1 MNIIAIASSD
11 RKFARELRL
20 QLVGWGY
27 RPWSADPE
35 EPLLTQLQERGADLM
50 LLDFAEPIGD
60 AAKTARALKAAPETK
75 HTPILAFI
83 EARETSLLDFSIGL
97 DDFWIKSNS
106 FEKSGFDAGFDE
118 LHARIRFVLWR
129 LSKLDSDDVI
139 RAGDLTI
146 NLASYQVAVGGESIY
161 LTYKEFE
168 LLRFLMTHR
177 GRVFSRDGLLRHVW
191 GEEYL
196 GGTRTVDVHIR
207 RLRAKI
213 GPQFDELIQTVRNVG
228 YKMIKESKE

>member
-1 MNIIAIASSD
+1 MINVAIASSD
-11 RKFARELRL
+11 RKYARELRL

-27 RPWSADPE
+27 RPWMADPE
-35 EPLLTQLQERGADLM
+35 EPFVEQLRERGADLVIF
-50 LLDFAEPIGD
+50 DFTAYVADPTSAVRTIKGD
-60 AAKTARALKAAPETK
+60 RELKHIPVVALVD
-75 HTPILAFI
+75 
-83 EARETSLLDFSIGL
+83 AREAINLDFSIGL
-97 DDFWIKSNS
+97 EDFLVRSDS
-106 FEKSGFDAGFDE
+106 FDE
-118 LHARIRFVLWR
+118 LSTRIRFVLWR
-129 LSKLDSDDVI
+129 LSKVDSKDTI
-139 RAGDLTI
+139 RAGSLVM
-146 NLASYQVAVGGESIY
+146 NLASYSVSVRGESLD

-177 GRVFSRDGLLRHVW
+177 GRVFSRDALLRHVW

-228 YKMIKESKE
+228 YKMIEENKG

>member
-1 MNIIAIASSD
+1 MINIGLASAD
-11 RKFARELRL
+11 RKFLRELRL

-27 RPWSADPE
+27 RPWMADPE
-35 EPLLTQLQERGADLM
+35 EPIVEQIRDRGADLFI
-50 LLDFAEPIGD
+50 LDFTASPANPVGIVRTLKGDNEFKHIPIVALVDPPDATNLDFA
-60 AAKTARALKAAPETK
+60 
-75 HTPILAFI
+75 
-83 EARETSLLDFSIGL
+83 IGL
-97 DDFWIKSNS
+97 EDFLVKSDS
-106 FEKSGFDAGFDE
+106 FEE
-118 LHARIRFVLWR
+118 LNTRIRFVLWR
-129 LSKLDSDDVI
+129 LSKVDSKDTI
-139 RAGDLTI
+139 KAGGLVM
-146 NLASYQVAVGGESIY
+146 NLASYQDSEQGLPLE

-177 GRVFSRDGLLRHVW
+177 GRVFSRDALLRHVW

-228 YKMIKESKE
+228 YKMIEENKS

>member
-1 MNIIAIASSD
+1 MNIIAIASGE

-20 QLVGWGY
+20 QLVGWGF

-35 EPLLTQLQERGADLM
+35 EPLLPQLQGRGADII
-50 LLDFAEPIGD
+50 LLDFSNSIGD
-60 AAKTARALKAAPETK
+60 AGKITRALKAAPETK
-75 HTPILAFI
+75 HTPIIALT
-83 EARETSLLDFSIGL
+83 ETREIALLDFSIGL
-97 DDFWIKSNS
+97 DDFWIKSNV
-106 FEKSGFDAGFDE
+106 FESLNFDE
-118 LHARIRFVLWR
+118 LQARIRFVLWR
-129 LSKLDSDDVI
+129 LSKLDSEDVI
-139 RAGDLTI
+139 RAGDLTM
-146 NLASYQVAVGGESIY
+146 NLASYQVAVGGEPIY

-228 YKMIKESKE
+228 YRMIKEIKD